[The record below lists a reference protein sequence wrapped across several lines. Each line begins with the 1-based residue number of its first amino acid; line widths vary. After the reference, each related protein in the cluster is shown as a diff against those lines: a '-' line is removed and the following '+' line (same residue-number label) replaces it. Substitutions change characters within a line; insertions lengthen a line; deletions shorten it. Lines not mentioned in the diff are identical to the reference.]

1 MRRVRDALLVDLQ
14 NPRVITSADARV
26 GMQGMGGIGKSVLAA
41 ALARDRETRRSYP
54 DGIVWISC
62 GQNLT
67 SDNLLN
73 RLRDLTRHL
82 GADDTFQSLPQG
94 QGVLRELFQAKA
106 VLLVLDDVWHAADA
120 QTFWLP
126 RPRCRTLVTTRDAG
140 VLHALNGELVSVSLF
155 TRPEALQLLAEAVG
169 VEASALPAEAREI
182 VDECGLLPPALAL
195 SGGMAKKRGGD
206 FRSVLERL
214 RHADLEKIADRES
227 VNETHVNVWHAMR
240 ASIEVLSEGER
251 RRFAELAVFPEK
263 ESVPEAAIATLWEFA
278 GGLNKLDTEELLIN
292 FAERSLILLA
302 QTDGTSGRFQRSC
315 SLHLGKDDE
324 QARAAR
330 RLLVSLLKLKLLR
343 SLALGEQV
351 PRLNFS
357 TCVPASRAIVSL
369 NRRLWKLSHLRSNK
383 LSHTSEAKKILELPI
398 LAQVT

>member
-1 MRRVRDALLVDLQ
+1 
-14 NPRVITSADARV
+14 
-26 GMQGMGGIGKSVLAA
+26 
-41 ALARDRETRRSYP
+41 
-54 DGIVWISC
+54 
-62 GQNLT
+62 
-67 SDNLLN
+67 
-73 RLRDLTRHL
+73 
-82 GADDTFQSLPQG
+82 
-94 QGVLRELFQAKA
+94 
-106 VLLVLDDVWHAADA
+106 
-120 QTFWLP
+120 
-126 RPRCRTLVTTRDAG
+126 
-140 VLHALNGELVSVSLF
+140 
-155 TRPEALQLLAEAVG
+155 LLAEAVG

-369 NRRLWKLSHLRSNK
+369 NRRL
-383 LSHTSEAKKILELPI
+383 
-398 LAQVT
+398 

>member
-120 QTFWLP
+120 QTF
-126 RPRCRTLVTTRDAG
+126 
-140 VLHALNGELVSVSLF
+140 
-155 TRPEALQLLAEAVG
+155 
-169 VEASALPAEAREI
+169 
-182 VDECGLLPPALAL
+182 
-195 SGGMAKKRGGD
+195 
-206 FRSVLERL
+206 
-214 RHADLEKIADRES
+214 
-227 VNETHVNVWHAMR
+227 
-240 ASIEVLSEGER
+240 
-251 RRFAELAVFPEK
+251 
-263 ESVPEAAIATLWEFA
+263 
-278 GGLNKLDTEELLIN
+278 
-292 FAERSLILLA
+292 
-302 QTDGTSGRFQRSC
+302 
-315 SLHLGKDDE
+315 
-324 QARAAR
+324 
-330 RLLVSLLKLKLLR
+330 
-343 SLALGEQV
+343 
-351 PRLNFS
+351 
-357 TCVPASRAIVSL
+357 
-369 NRRLWKLSHLRSNK
+369 
-383 LSHTSEAKKILELPI
+383 
-398 LAQVT
+398 